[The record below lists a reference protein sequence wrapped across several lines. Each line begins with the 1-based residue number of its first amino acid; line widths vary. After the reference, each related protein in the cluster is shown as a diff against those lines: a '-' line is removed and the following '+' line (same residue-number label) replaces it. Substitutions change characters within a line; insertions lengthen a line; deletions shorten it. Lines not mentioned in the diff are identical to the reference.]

1 MRRGSS
7 VRVIEMLAYPAVQL
21 LDVTGPL
28 QVFATA
34 NEQIVEAG
42 GTPPYAL
49 RVVAQRSRACDGVL
63 RIGDCNGA
71 AAAWWKRAGHADGRG
86 WPGC

>member
-1 MRRGSS
+1 M
-7 VRVIEMLAYPAVQL
+7 IEVLAYPAVQL

-49 RVVAQRSRACDGVL
+49 RVVAKERAQCDGVV
-63 RIGDCNGA
+63 RTGDCDRA
-71 AAAWWKRAGHADGRG
+71 AAARAAAR
-86 WPGC
+86 WTR